1 MRNIKKC
8 VLYFVAHG
16 EGGNRNQSGNNST
29 DYCGINKINTS
40 FYTEERKRVL
50 NATPQDGFVAAYDNA
65 VFNFYYSTYFMPY
78 KEFFENC
85 RNPYCRY
92 AALLCIKGGTRDAD
106 VALSSVM
113 SGASLTNPSAAL
125 KEKLGE
131 TTFTKQLANAFWDK
145 LFAHYPAYNGGR
157 ENTTKDFKKYNR
169 IY

>member
-1 MRNIKKC
+1 
-8 VLYFVAHG
+8 
-16 EGGNRNQSGNNST
+16 
-29 DYCGINKINTS
+29 
-40 FYTEERKRVL
+40 
-50 NATPQDGFVAAYDNA
+50 
-65 VFNFYYSTYFMPY
+65 MPY

-106 VALSSVM
+106 KALSSVM

-145 LFAHYPAYNGGR
+145 LFAHYPTYNGGR